1 LGSLERFIGDYNISF
16 VDNFY
21 FKNQGRNELN
31 NLFRECKLNLLTGD
45 IAECIDHIAISEN
58 FTENMEIEIGEW
70 NLDKKLS
77 DYKGDFLEL
86 KNISRK

>member
-1 LGSLERFIGDYNISF
+1 
-16 VDNFY
+16 
-21 FKNQGRNELN
+21 
-31 NLFRECKLNLLTGD
+31 LTGD